1 MYRNSMLKGGLYMNI
16 QKELSKGS
24 SSLLVLSV
32 LGTGDMYGYQI
43 IKEIEQR
50 SEFVFSFKEGTLYP
64 ILHGFEQEGLVKS
77 YWQDGERGKRRKYYH
92 ITDRGLKMLNK
103 STEDWHSYSSA
114 VEKVISLRR
123 KNMDADFGI
132 RADCRNR
139 LAALSF
145 RIVSLRHIIFGCVQ
159 RACRVRGD
167 ARCVARYGGGIPK
180 GLQKNG
186 ACNGTVRRSVRF
198 AVYYSRPA
206 AALYLFGLC

>member
-1 MYRNSMLKGGLYMNI
+1 MNI

-43 IKEIEQR
+43 NFEHIMVLAEQIKEIEQR

-114 VEKVISLRR
+114 VEKVIRS
-123 KNMDADFGI
+123 G
-132 RADCRNR
+132 
-139 LAALSF
+139 LAPS
-145 RIVSLRHIIFGCVQ
+145 
-159 RACRVRGD
+159 
-167 ARCVARYGGGIPK
+167 
-180 GLQKNG
+180 
-186 ACNGTVRRSVRF
+186 
-198 AVYYSRPA
+198 AV
-206 AALYLFGLC
+206 